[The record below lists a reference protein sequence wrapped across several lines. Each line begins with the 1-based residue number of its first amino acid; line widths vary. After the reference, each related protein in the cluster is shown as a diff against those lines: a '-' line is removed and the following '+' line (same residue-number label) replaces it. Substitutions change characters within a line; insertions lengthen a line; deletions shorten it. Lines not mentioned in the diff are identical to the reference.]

1 MKEFMLGI
9 NPTAAPNVTRNSQPI
24 VNGENMRSGTALHYR
39 LNSNVPTAQRHLV
52 IKEDCFYMN
61 DTSMMIQT
69 TNHTTALIVER
80 NLEGVTI

>member
-24 VNGENMRSGTALHYR
+24 VNGENMRSGTAVPYR

-61 DTSMMIQT
+61 DLTQA
-69 TNHTTALIVER
+69 TNHSTAPIVER